1 MKLMRTFAIAM
12 MLGLG
17 LSASGFAQ
25 APPSTAAGA
34 KVYEMRTYYAAPGK
48 LEALHARFRNHT
60 IEIFKKHGMGVV
72 AFWVP
77 IDQATGAA
85 TGNTLV
91 YILSYPSLD
100 ARKQAWD
107 DFGKDP
113 EWVAVKTE
121 SEKDGKLVDKVDSV
135 FLAPTDYSPMK

>member
-1 MKLMRTFAIAM
+1 MKLMRTFAIALM
-12 MLGLG
+12 FGLG
-17 LSASGFAQ
+17 LSSSGFAQ

-34 KVYEMRTYYAAPGK
+34 KVYELRTYYAAPGK

-60 IEIFKKHGMGVV
+60 IEIFKKHGMGIV

-77 IDQATGAA
+77 VDQTTGAA

-107 DFGKDP
+107 EFGKDP
-113 EWVAVKTE
+113 EWMAVKTE
-121 SEKDGKLVDKVDSV
+121 SEKDGKLVDKVDSL

>member
-1 MKLMRTFAIAM
+1 MKLMRTFAIAL

-17 LSASGFAQ
+17 LASGGFAQ
-25 APPSTAAGA
+25 APPSSAAGA
-34 KVYEMRTYYAAPGK
+34 KVYELRTYYAAPGK

-60 IEIFKKHGMGVV
+60 IDIFKKHGMGIV

-77 IDQATGAA
+77 VDQATGAA

-107 DFGKDP
+107 EFGKDP

-121 SEKDGKLVDKVDSV
+121 SEKDGKLVDKVDSL

>member
-1 MKLMRTFAIAM
+1 MRVTAMVWLMV
-12 MLGLG
+12 
-17 LSASGFAQ
+17 LSMAVAGFAQ
-25 APPSTAAGA
+25 APPSTVPGA
-34 KVYEMRTYYAAPGK
+34 KVYELRTYYAAPGK
-48 LEALHARFRNHT
+48 LDALHARFRKHT
-60 IEIFKKHGMGVV
+60 ISIFQRHGMGIV

-77 IDQATGAA
+77 VDATTGAA

-91 YILSYPSLD
+91 YILSYPSLE

-113 EWVAVKTE
+113 EWIAVKTE
-121 SEKDGKLVDKVDSV
+121 SEKDGKLVDKVDSM

>member
-1 MKLMRTFAIAM
+1 MRTLVI
-12 MLGLG
+12 MLLIGVG
-17 LSASGFAQ
+17 VAAAAGAQ
-25 APPSTAAGA
+25 APLSTAKDAR
-34 KVYEMRTYYAAPGK
+34 VYELRTYYAAPGK
-48 LEALHARFRNHT
+48 LEALPSRFRNHT
-60 IEIFKKHGMGVV
+60 IDIFKKHGMGIV

-77 IDQATGAA
+77 VDATTGAA

-91 YILSYPSLD
+91 YILSYPSLE

-121 SEKDGKLVDKVDSV
+121 SEKDGKLVEKVDSV
-135 FLAPTDYSPMK
+135 FLAPTDYSPMR

>member
-1 MKLMRTFAIAM
+1 MRGLAIAL
-12 MLGLG
+12 MLVLG
-17 LSASGFAQ
+17 VVGGISAQ
-25 APPSTAAGA
+25 APPSTAPGA

-60 IEIFKKHGMGVV
+60 IEIFKKHGMGIV

-77 IDQATGAA
+77 VDQTTGAA

-107 DFGKDP
+107 EFGRDP
-113 EWVAVKTE
+113 EWIAVKTE

>member
-1 MKLMRTFAIAM
+1 MRTLALVWLLGFGIAT
-12 MLGLG
+12 G
-17 LSASGFAQ
+17 AAAQ
-25 APPSTAAGA
+25 APLSTAAGA

-60 IEIFKKHGMGVV
+60 IEIFKKHGMGVL

-77 IDQATGAA
+77 VDQTTGAA

-107 DFGKDP
+107 EFGKDP

-121 SEKDGKLVDKVDSV
+121 SEKEGKLVDKVDSV
-135 FLAPTDYSPMK
+135 FLAPTDYSPIK